1 MYRIINLS
9 RPHLVVSAG
18 IPIATQ
24 PLTATSVSPKTIT
37 EMIQSLHGEG
47 TVVIPS
53 GVYQENVIVPNGVNL
68 YGNGIVK
75 IDGSLTLEGE
85 GSVSNVDSKDMYV
98 RGQRLVEK
106 SEVKTIYI
114 FSGYLGGSGMQIERL
129 VSNNGQF
136 SLRNSVLGR
145 TVLNYTVIMENS
157 TGIIESSTLE
167 GPSLLKTGSVLD
179 CRQSSIVGGDEDLF
193 ETEDETVTL
202 QLFNCT
208 VFGERLIKSGPGTSI
223 RANVVALSEAREFEG
238 GENTKLESI

>member
-1 MYRIINLS
+1 MYRIINVS
-9 RPHLVVSAG
+9 RPHLVVSG
-18 IPIATQ
+18 GTTIVQQ
-24 PLTATSVSPKTIT
+24 PLTTSVYPKTIT
-37 EMIQSLHGEG
+37 EMIQSLHGKG
-47 TVVIPS
+47 TVVINS

-85 GSVSNVDSKDMYV
+85 GSVSNVDSRDMYV
-98 RGQRLVEK
+98 KGQRLVEK

-114 FSGYLGGSGMQIERL
+114 FSGYLGGSGMQIGRII
-129 VSNNGQF
+129 SNNGQF

-145 TVLNYTVIMENS
+145 TVLDYTLNMTHS

-179 CRQSSIVGGDEDLF
+179 CRQSSIVGGNEDLF

-202 QLFNCT
+202 QMFNCT

-223 RANVVALSEAREFEG
+223 RANVIALSEAREFEG